1 MLYLVGG
8 ASRAGKST
16 LAERMRTRHGVPWFA
31 LDALKMGLFLGAPDL
46 GVHPEH
52 DDLETADLMW
62 PILRPMLEN
71 LIFDGRDYL
80 VEGVNLRPQTVAA
93 FQSETEAPIAA
104 VFLGYPEINLD
115 AKRRQVAD
123 GAGQY
128 NDWLNRMGEAYI
140 SEYLEESR
148 RFSRHLHDECA
159 RLGLPFV
166 DTSADLEGALV
177 EAEARLVAPAFS
189 LAGRSRPP

>member
-16 LAERMRTRHGVPWFA
+16 LAERMRARHGVPWFA
-31 LDALKMGLFLGAPDL
+31 LDALKMGLFLGAPEL

-52 DDLETADLMW
+52 DDLQTADLMW

-80 VEGVNLRPQTVAA
+80 VEGVNLRPRTVAA
-93 FQSETEAPIAA
+93 FQSETETPVAA
-104 VFLGYPEINLD
+104 VFLGYPRIDLA
-115 AKRRQVAD
+115 AKRRQVVD

-128 NDWLNRMGEAYI
+128 NDWLNRMGESYI
-140 SEYLEESR
+140 AEYLEQSR
-148 RFSRHLHDECA
+148 RFSAHLQDECTT
-159 RLGLPFV
+159 LGLPFV
-166 DTSADLEGALV
+166 DTGGDLESALAR
-177 EAEARLVAPAFS
+177 AEDCLTDA
-189 LAGRSRPP
+189 

>member
-16 LAERMRTRHGVPWFA
+16 LADRMRTRHGVPWFA

-52 DDLETADLMW
+52 DDLATADLMW

-80 VEGVNLRPQTVAA
+80 VEGVNLRPETVAA
-93 FQSETEAPIAA
+93 FRSETEAPVST
-104 VFLGYPEINLD
+104 VFLGYPEIDLA

-140 SEYLEESR
+140 AEYLEESR
-148 RFSRHLHDECA
+148 RFSAHLQGECA
-159 RLGLPFV
+159 RLELPFV
-166 DTSADLEGALV
+166 DTAGDLATALARAEGYLV
-177 EAEARLVAPAFS
+177 GA
-189 LAGRSRPP
+189 